1 MTGARD
7 SSEMTRLAAKLEPTA
22 HVQDGPAVYRVDVE
36 APGLGAED
44 FEVRLVGR
52 LLYVTGRDLRAFGSD
67 SSFEFTFRLPDLVT
81 GDQLTAMFENE
92 KLVLRA
98 PVQAAE
104 ARLIEIATPA
114 PPA

>member
-1 MTGARD
+1 MTVDRVG
-7 SSEMTRLAAKLEPTA
+7 SETARLAAELEPTA
-22 HVQDGPAVYRVDVE
+22 HVHDGPTDYRVDVE

-52 LLYVTGRDLRAFGSD
+52 LLHVTGRDLRAFGSD

-81 GDQLTAMFENE
+81 GDQLTATFEE
-92 KLVLRA
+92 GKLVLRA
-98 PVQAAE
+98 PVQAAT
-104 ARLIEIATPA
+104 ARLIEIGTPA